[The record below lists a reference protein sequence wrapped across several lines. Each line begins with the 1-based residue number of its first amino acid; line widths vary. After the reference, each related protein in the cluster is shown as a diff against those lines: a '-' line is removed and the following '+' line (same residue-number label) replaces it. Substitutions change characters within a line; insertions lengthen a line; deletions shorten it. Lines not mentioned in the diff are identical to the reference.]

1 MFLSKSF
8 IGRNRWYL
16 YLAVLVV
23 VFIATQIGAIPFTV
37 YQIFTNGTLER
48 GVVDEAAIATPH
60 DSIGLALMLLSFA
73 VGLGV
78 LFLLARWWQK
88 KRPTDITTGRSRF
101 DWKRMAFGAAVWGLL
116 TLSITMAQV
125 SGDSDVVL
133 NFDASKFFPLLVV
146 GVIMFPLQTAMEEVL
161 FRGYLMQGATTLFRS
176 GVVALIATSLLFGLM
191 HAANPEVD
199 TYGFWVAMPQYVIM
213 GLIMGYV
220 TIKDDGIELALGMH
234 FANNLLASL
243 LVTSEGMVF
252 QTAAIFRDT
261 TPDVT
266 HADTAILLAGGLVF
280 MWICK
285 RMYGFTGTFSYNRE
299 KAIQIEESRKI

>member
-8 IGRNRWYL
+8 VGRNRWYL

-37 YQIFTNGTLER
+37 YQIFTSGTLET

-88 KRPTDITTGRSRF
+88 KRPADITTGRSRF
-101 DWKRMAFGAAVWGLL
+101 DWKRVVFGAAVWGVL
-116 TLSITMAQV
+116 TLAVTVAQV
-125 SGDSDVVL
+125 SGDSDVVF
-133 NFDASKFFPLLVV
+133 NFDASRFFPLLLV
-146 GVIMFPLQTAMEEVL
+146 GLLLFPFQTAMEEVL
-161 FRGYLMQGATTLFRS
+161 FRGYLMQGTTIMTRS
-176 GVVALIATSLLFGLM
+176 GIGALIITSLIFGLM
-191 HAANPEVD
+191 HAANPEIG
-199 TYGFWVAMPQYVIM
+199 TYGFWVVMPQYVIM
-213 GLIMGYV
+213 GLVLGYV